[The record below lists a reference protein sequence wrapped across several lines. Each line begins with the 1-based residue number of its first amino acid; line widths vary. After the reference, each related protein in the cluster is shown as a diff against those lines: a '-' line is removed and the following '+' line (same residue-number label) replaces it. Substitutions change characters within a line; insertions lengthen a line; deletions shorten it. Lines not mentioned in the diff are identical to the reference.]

1 MTGSQ
6 VRFAAFSAKTPIR
19 EMGLEA
25 GGGTGAIRRR
35 GLMNVPCIRPARI
48 QSIAGIAWIAAALL
62 MQAADL
68 PAAERSIPDPARPQ
82 PRAAIRRLSRRE
94 HEHTLRD
101 LLGLPGLDVREM
113 LPEDGRAHGFDKS
126 ADALELSAVHIAG
139 CRAAAETAIAMATAS
154 SATPP
159 AAESL
164 RLLPGGQEFFKL
176 ALVEGDAV
184 FLRNG
189 SYDTQAL
196 PIIRE
201 ALPHKLSYYEQAGL
215 FPYRHSVGVFRRQ
228 AVDDH
233 FALQFSEFK
242 TAQPGR
248 YRLRLSIWSFLW
260 DKGRVLPQDKPEV
273 ATLHAGDRLI
283 ATCDA
288 PSLTPTT
295 HEIDAWLNLGDQLLF
310 TAASIPPARVYQRPG
325 RAAEYTGP
333 GVALD
338 HLEIEGPLQD
348 RWPPAGHVLIHGGAA
363 APRTADVKQAL
374 TAFLARAFRRPATAA
389 EVARL
394 TALVSRRQKQGDPL
408 PKAMRLAAQAALSS
422 PEFLFI
428 GGPPGPLDEWN
439 LASRL
444 SYFLWDS
451 MPDDPLLAIAARG
464 RLRDP
469 EVLHSQVDRMLDDP
483 RSQRFIDHFLD
494 EWLDLREID
503 LTTPDSTLYPEYS
516 PYLRDSMLAETRAF
530 FGELIAED
538 LPVTTL
544 VDADFAMLNQRLAEH
559 YGLTGGRGLATA
571 DGKPVVGSAIRRVP
585 LLAGSHRGGLL
596 AQGSVLKVTSN
607 GTVTSPVKRGAWLL
621 REILDS
627 PPEPPPPNIPAVD
640 ADVRGRIT
648 IREQL
653 AAHSADAACAACH
666 DAIDPPGFAL
676 ECFDVIGGWRDHYRV
691 LAPDRIEGAGAGEGP
706 AVDTFARLEDGTECA
721 DSEGLRRWLAADPH
735 RLARSLARQLIVYA
749 TGADIAAAD
758 RGELDRIVDRSADSN
773 YGVRTLIHEVVSS
786 RLVLQQ

>member
-1 MTGSQ
+1 M
-6 VRFAAFSAKTPIR
+6 
-19 EMGLEA
+19 
-25 GGGTGAIRRR
+25 GAIRHR
-35 GLMNVPCIRPARI
+35 GRMNVPCIRPAGLR
-48 QSIAGIAWIAAALL
+48 SIAGIAWIAAALV

-68 PAAERSIPDPARPQ
+68 PSAERSIPDPAQPQ

-94 HEHTLRD
+94 HENTLRD
-101 LLGLPGLDVREM
+101 LLDLPGLDVREM

-126 ADALELSAVHIAG
+126 ADGLELSAVHIAG

-164 RLLPGGQEFFKL
+164 RLLPGGQDFFKL

-201 ALPHKLSYYEQAGL
+201 SLPHKLSYYEQAGL

-233 FALQFSEFK
+233 FALLFTEFK
-242 TAQPGR
+242 TVRSGR

-260 DKGRVLPQDKPEV
+260 DKGQVLPRDQPEV
-273 ATLHAGDRLI
+273 ATLHAGNRLI

-288 PSLTPTT
+288 ASLGATT
-295 HEIDAWLNLGDQLLF
+295 HEIDAWLNVGDQLLF

-325 RAAEYTGP
+325 RAAGYTGP
-333 GVALD
+333 GLAVD

-348 RWPPAGHVLIHGGAA
+348 RWPPAGHLRIHGNAA
-363 APRTADVKQAL
+363 TPRPADLKQTL

-389 EVARL
+389 EVARS
-394 TALVSRRQKQGDPL
+394 TALVSRQRKQGDPL
-408 PKAMRLAAQAALSS
+408 PKALRLAAEAALCS
-422 PEFLFI
+422 PEFVFI
-428 GGPPGPLDEWN
+428 GGPPGPLDDWN

-451 MPDDPLLAIAARG
+451 MPDDPLLAVAARG

-469 EVLHSQVDRMLDDP
+469 EVLRSQVDRMLDDP

-503 LTTPDSTLYPEYS
+503 FTTPDGTLYPEYS

-544 VDADFAMLNQRLAEH
+544 VDADFAMLNQKLAEH
-559 YGLTGGRGLATA
+559 YGLTAGGGGLIAA

-585 LLAGSHRGGLL
+585 LPAGSHRGGLL

-621 REILDS
+621 REILDA

-640 ADVRGRIT
+640 ADVGGRIT

-676 ECFDVIGGWRDHYRV
+676 ECFDVIGGWRDRYRV
-691 LAPDRIEGAGAGEGP
+691 LAPDRAEGMGPEDGP
-706 AVDTFARLEDGTECA
+706 AVDTSCRLEDGTKCA
-721 DSEGLRRWLAADPH
+721 DSDSLRRWLAADPR
-735 RLARSLARQLIVYA
+735 RLARSLARQFVVYA
-749 TGADIAAAD
+749 TGADIAPAD
-758 RGELDRIVDRSADSN
+758 RDELDLIVDRSADSN

-786 RLVLQQ
+786 RLVLEQ